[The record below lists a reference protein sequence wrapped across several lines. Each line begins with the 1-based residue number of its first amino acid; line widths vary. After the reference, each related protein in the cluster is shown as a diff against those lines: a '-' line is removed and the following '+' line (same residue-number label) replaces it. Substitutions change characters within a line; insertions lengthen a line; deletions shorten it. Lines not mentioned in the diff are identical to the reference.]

1 QPESTAAVVPSS
13 VMEELP
19 PWEGLS
25 PSQPG
30 QTDPPRTST
39 QPRLLVPNRP
49 QEKPWKNDLLQELG
63 VFHCAI
69 AMIHLFFGGYMITRV
84 KNLHLV
90 VLKCWYPFWGAASF
104 LISGISALTVV
115 TFPKSCLKGL
125 CLTANLISFFCVLA
139 GLFVI
144 AKDLFLENSFPWPIW
159 KPYPNSTSHMQRL
172 ELGLLCFTFME
183 LFLPGPTAVVAYRGD
198 RQSAEDKDDA
208 SLIPDMPLEFR
219 GLSLGPPPTYEDVTQ
234 GEEKTQGT
242 SSLHSD
248 LLPLGFCGLHLA
260 LE

>member
-1 QPESTAAVVPSS
+1 
-13 VMEELP
+13 
-19 PWEGLS
+19 
-25 PSQPG
+25 
-30 QTDPPRTST
+30 
-39 QPRLLVPNRP
+39 
-49 QEKPWKNDLLQELG
+49 
-63 VFHCAI
+63 
-69 AMIHLFFGGYMITRV
+69 MITRV

-125 CLTANLISFFCVLA
+125 CLTANLISFFCALA

-172 ELGLLCFTFME
+172 ELGLLCFTFLE
-183 LFLPGPTAVVAYRGD
+183 LFLPGPTAIVAYSGD

-219 GLSLGPPPTYEDVTQ
+219 GLSLGPPPAYGDVTQ
-234 GEEKTQGT
+234 GEEKTRG
-242 SSLHSD
+242 
-248 LLPLGFCGLHLA
+248 
-260 LE
+260 

>member
-1 QPESTAAVVPSS
+1 TAAVVPSS
-13 VMEELP
+13 VTEELP
-19 PWEGLS
+19 PWEGLR
-25 PSQPG
+25 PPQPG
-30 QTDPPRTST
+30 QTAPLG
-39 QPRLLVPNRP
+39 PRLLVPNRP

-63 VFHCAI
+63 
-69 AMIHLFFGGYMITRV
+69 
-84 KNLHLV
+84 
-90 VLKCWYPFWGAASF
+90 F

-125 CLTANLISFFCVLA
+125 CLTANLISFFCALA

-172 ELGLLCFTFME
+172 ELGLLCFTFLE
-183 LFLPGPTAVVAYRGD
+183 LFLPGPTAIVAYSGD

-219 GLSLGPPPTYEDVTQ
+219 GLSLGPPPAYGDVTQ
-234 GEEKTQGT
+234 ASGLCVHLGCRHCDYPFHTGSEKF
-242 SSLHSD
+242 SK
-248 LLPLGFCGLHLA
+248 
-260 LE
+260 